1 MAVDPIEKKPLAMF
15 RPGSRLLSTGPP
27 GCNLSCSHCQNWQS
41 SQGAPPTVYRAPEA
55 LAELAVNS
63 SDGIAFTYT
72 EPVVWYEYVMDTAP
86 LVRSQG
92 GIVAMVSN
100 GFVNPE
106 PLKNLLTVTDAW
118 NVDLKAWSDDF
129 YRRNCN
135 GNLQPVLETLRAI
148 AGSGVH
154 LEVTYLVIPG
164 ENDSE
169 GDWDSAARWL
179 AGYCGENTP
188 VHVSRYFPR
197 YRQTRPATPVDCVL
211 SAARVFAMHLK
222 NVFPGNV

>member
-41 SQGAPPTVYRAPEA
+41 SQGSPPTVYHAPEE
-55 LAELAVNS
+55 LAELAVKC

-86 LVRSQG
+86 LVRSLG
-92 GIVAMVSN
+92 GMVVMVSN

-106 PLKNLLTVTDAW
+106 PLGRLLSVTDAW
-118 NVDLKAWSDDF
+118 NVDLKAWNDDF

-135 GNLQPVLETLRAI
+135 GSIVPVLETLRAI
-148 AGSGVH
+148 ALSGVH
-154 LEVTYLVIPG
+154 LEVTYLVIPE

-169 GDWDSAARWL
+169 TSWDSAARWL
-179 AGYCGENTP
+179 AENCGENTP
-188 VHVSRYFPR
+188 VHVSRYFPM
-197 YRQTRPATPVDCVL
+197 YRQTRQATSVECVFR
-211 SAARVFAMHLK
+211 AARVFSAHLK
-222 NVFPGNV
+222 NVFRGNV

>member
-41 SQGAPPTVYRAPEA
+41 SQGSPPTVYHSPDELAA
-55 LAELAVNS
+55 LAVKS

-86 LVRSQG
+86 LVRSLG
-92 GIVAMVSN
+92 GIVVMVSN

-106 PLKNLLTVTDAW
+106 PLERLLAVTDAW

-129 YRRNCN
+129 YRRNC
-135 GNLQPVLETLRAI
+135 GGDLQPVLATLRAI
-148 AGSGVH
+148 ARSDIH

-169 GDWDSAARWL
+169 ADWDSAALWL
-179 AGYCGENTP
+179 ADNCGENTP

-197 YRQTRPATPVDCVL
+197 YRQTRPATPVECVFR
-211 SAARVFAMHLK
+211 AAGVFSTRLK